1 MHSRDME
8 YIVGLLK
15 NGKDAEAILSVRRK
29 LNMAFLARTTDL
41 SGKLPVLAFGSTF
54 KKNGDGIQLR
64 RYNGYVLLEVNGL
77 ESQSE
82 AEAVRREAAALPQT
96 LLAFVGLSGRSV
108 KIVVPFVLPDGSLP
122 KKEEQAR
129 MFHAAAYQLAVRHY
143 QPQLGSIISLKE
155 PFLSRGCRM
164 SVDPDAYYNPE
175 ALPLQVK
182 LPPAPSAKPGRPK
195 GQKAKPGRYT
205 ATAGKAAEVSGKRL
219 EDEGIRY
226 EPGHH
231 NEYVMRTGYLF
242 NLYGVPEA
250 EAVAWAVEAFADYG
264 AENVESTFRS
274 CYAGK
279 EEHGSVRL
287 PRSAGGKGRREADE
301 ANKPAEVEAIEA
313 FLFSQAEFRH
323 NVITHH
329 CEIRWTEEAG
339 FLPLTDRDVNTLW
352 GRMNKTVG
360 RVYLT
365 DIYNVI
371 HSEFVP
377 LFNPF
382 QSYFDHLPSWD
393 GVSDPIGDLADTV
406 HVKSDQAEFRD
417 YFRKWF
423 VGILP
428 ALLDDTVV
436 NHEILVLIGE
446 QGLYKTT
453 WFNFLLPPELR
464 CYFYTKTNSD
474 RLNKDDLFSLT
485 EFALICFEELDGMR
499 PAELNQ
505 LKAMVTMPYVNERA
519 AYGRNKERHP
529 HIASFCG
536 TGNNVQF
543 LTDPTG
549 NRRWLPFEVSQIRDP
564 HLHAIPYELVY
575 SQAYAL
581 WKSGFCHWFSQEEI
595 RKLNMHNSRFEVPN
609 LEEDLIRTHFRKPFE
624 GEAGIFVTAA
634 DILEQI
640 SSCLRYPLSPNKIGR
655 IMAGLEFESIRY
667 KGKRGY
673 IAVKKTGE
681 DIDRERRS
689 GALGL

>member
-1 MHSRDME
+1 MEKSFSLFANFKQTTPSEITLDRVYRLITTDSDLRDRTEKFRCYLRVGNKQMSACEKTSCPAFTPAVRCEGGRKRMHIKA
-8 YIVGLLK
+8 YTGLSLC
-15 NGKDAEAILSVRRK
+15 DLDHIPEERMAEAFAAVCADPHVLLAYHTISGRGLRVIY
-29 LNMAFLARTTDL
+29 AFLFEDGSSVADADPADRKTLRVYQEGYRQGNELFAR
-41 SGKLPVLAFGSTF
+41 LA
-54 KKNGDGIQLR
+54 
-64 RYNGYVLLEVNGL
+64 GL
-77 ESQSE
+77 EYDSSCKNPE
-82 AEAVRREAAALPQT
+82 RI
-96 LLAFVGLSGRSV
+96 SGT
-108 KIVVPFVLPDGSLP
+108 
-122 KKEEQAR
+122 
-129 MFHAAAYQLAVRHY
+129 AY
-143 QPQLGSIISLKE
+143 
-155 PFLSRGCRM
+155 
-164 SVDPDAYYNPE
+164 DPDAYYNPE

-250 EAVAWAVEAFADYG
+250 EAVAWA
-264 AENVESTFRS
+264 
-274 CYAGK
+274 
-279 EEHGSVRL
+279 
-287 PRSAGGKGRREADE
+287 
-301 ANKPAEVEAIEA
+301 IEA
-313 FLFSQAEFRH
+313 FLLSQAEFRH